1 MPTDITNS
9 SLILF
14 EFDKVFH
21 VKIQRQIIITAK
33 IWWQTSNISAV
44 MELLPKYLVC
54 INETIRWLSRIAY
67 EIFDVTLANLN
78 NVINNNC
85 DNLVKIN
92 KKGIYS

>member
-1 MPTDITNS
+1 
-9 SLILF
+9 
-14 EFDKVFH
+14 
-21 VKIQRQIIITAK
+21 
-33 IWWQTSNISAV
+33 
-44 MELLPKYLVC
+44 MELLPKYFVC
-54 INETIRWLSRIAY
+54 IDETLRWLLRIAY

>member
-1 MPTDITNS
+1 
-9 SLILF
+9 
-14 EFDKVFH
+14 
-21 VKIQRQIIITAK
+21 
-33 IWWQTSNISAV
+33 

-54 INETIRWLSRIAY
+54 IDETLRWLSRIAY

-78 NVINNNC
+78 NVINNNG